1 MSVSRVHHCIAQI
14 KVAEELSEPP
24 APKCRCKKFVG
35 ITEATLMVKNGEASW
50 IVLTRRIAP
59 CFKACHLCNADPDV
73 KNCAN
78 CGGLGQVLGTEVI
91 EEPGTDIVLVSRKP
105 ADKKEKKRSSALAAK
120 TPRVATIESE
130 HIVLAYLLNKRE
142 AQQRIEE
149 YGRLILDARSFQ
161 GTART
166 PMIGIEPPDDP
177 KTGTGRSH
185 DYGRAI

>member
-50 IVLTRRIAP
+50 IVLTRRTAP
-59 CFKACHLCNADPDV
+59 ILEVCDLCHADPTMLY
-73 KNCAN
+73 CAN

-91 EEPGTDIVLVSRKP
+91 EDLGTDIVLVSRKP

-161 GTART
+161 GKART
-166 PMIGIEPPDDP
+166 PMIGVEPVDDL
-177 KTGTGRSH
+177 KTGTGRRY
-185 DYGRAI
+185 DYGRTV